1 MPQSGSNPPVTGYMA
16 GASPFF
22 PNPPTAQQTAPRM
35 RLERAQTAPLPQNL
49 MGYQH
54 VQFTATNC
62 RSPSSPVAF
71 TPSPIQVGHWQV
83 VGKNLAGIFQQMLDF
98 WRFLLV
104 HVFVFLPCWNLE
116 VESQSGESFVFFLDL
131 RIQISS
137 LEVLVVWPST
147 AYSGV
152 KSTSTWKQTDS
163 RVRHWYG
170 HIYLLK
176 CWKRP

>member
-1 MPQSGSNPPVTGYMA
+1 MMPQSGSNPPVTGYMA

-98 WRFLLV
+98 EDFCWYMFLCSC
-104 HVFVFLPCWNLE
+104 HVEILRWKVK
-116 VESQSGESFVFFLDL
+116 VEKVLGFFWDL
-131 RIQISS
+131 RMQISS
-137 LEVLVVWPST
+137 LEVLVV
-147 AYSGV
+147 
-152 KSTSTWKQTDS
+152 
-163 RVRHWYG
+163 
-170 HIYLLK
+170 
-176 CWKRP
+176 